1 MFVRLCTIVRWDGST
16 LEILATRENSSCKF
30 SPINAFSSVGVVP
43 LGVPVEESVIIA
55 CFELH

>member
-1 MFVRLCTIVRWDGST
+1 M
-16 LEILATRENSSCKF
+16 LEILATRENSSRKF

-43 LGVPVEESVIIA
+43 LGVPVKESVIIA